1 MRLIFAGTPEFAA
14 AALAALIEAGHDI
27 ALVLTQPDRPAGR
40 GMKLTPSPVKQLAVQ
55 HGLSVLQP
63 ATLKDAEIQ
72 AQLAAVNADA
82 MVVAA
87 YGLLLPPTVLTLPRF
102 GCLNIHASL
111 LPRWRGAAPI
121 QRAILA
127 GDPETGITI
136 MQMDKGLDT
145 GGMLQRAALP
155 IEDMDTAQTLHDK
168 LATLG
173 ASAIVSALKRLEQGT
188 LQSQP
193 QDDSAATY
201 AAKLSKAEGGLD
213 WHKSAAELARA
224 VRAYNPFPVAQAR
237 FQDETWRIWQAQ
249 AVQRSEGR
257 PGEILQAD
265 KGGVLVRCG
274 EGALLL
280 KELQKAGGKRLPAS
294 SFVVGNAVNPGDLLE
309 TSGLEKSF

>member
-40 GMKLTPSPVKQLAVQ
+40 GMRLTPSPVKQLALQ
-55 HGLSVLQP
+55 RGLSVQQP
-63 ATLKDAEIQ
+63 AALKDAEIQ

-82 MVVAA
+82 MIVAA
-87 YGLLLPPTVLTLPRF
+87 YGLLLPPAVLTIPRF

-136 MQMDKGLDT
+136 MQMDSGLDT
-145 GGMLQRAALP
+145 GGMLLRAALP
-155 IEDMDTAQTLHDK
+155 ITDHDTAQTLHDK
-168 LATLG
+168 LAVLG
-173 ASAIVSALKRLEQGT
+173 ASSIVSALQQMDLGT
-188 LQSQP
+188 LQAQP

-201 AAKLSKAEGGLD
+201 AAKLSKVEGMID

-224 VRAYNPFPVAQAR
+224 VRAYNPFPVAQA
-237 FQDETWRIWQAQ
+237 QLGAETWRIWQAQ
-249 AVQRSEGR
+249 VAQRSEGS

-265 KGGVLVRCG
+265 KDGILVRCG

-280 KELQKAGGKRLPAS
+280 KEIQKAGGKRLPVS
-294 SFVVGNAVNPGDLLE
+294 SFLAGNPVKPGDRFE
-309 TSGLEKSF
+309 T

>member
-14 AALAALIEAGHDI
+14 AALVALIKAGYEI

-40 GMKLTPSPVKQLAVQ
+40 GMRLTPSPVKQLALQ

-63 ATLKDAEIQ
+63 ATLKDAEVQ

-82 MVVAA
+82 MIVAA
-87 YGLLLPPTVLTLPRF
+87 YGLLLPPAVLTIPRL

-127 GDPETGITI
+127 GDAETGITI
-136 MQMDKGLDT
+136 MQMDRGLDT
-145 GGMLQRAALP
+145 GGMLLRAALS
-155 IEDMDTAQTLHDK
+155 IAEHDTAQTLHDK
-168 LATLG
+168 LAVLG
-173 ASAIVSALKRLEQGT
+173 ASSIVSALQRLELGT
-188 LQSQP
+188 WQAQP

-201 AAKLSKAEGGLD
+201 AAKLTKAEGLID
-213 WHKSAAELARA
+213 WHKSATELARA

-237 FQDETWRIWQAQ
+237 LQAETWRIWQSEA
-249 AVQRSEGR
+249 AQRSEGV
-257 PGEILQAD
+257 PGEMLQAD
-265 KGGVLVRCG
+265 KDGILVRCG

-280 KELQKAGGKRLPAS
+280 KELQKAGGKRLPVAS
-294 SFVVGNAVNPGDLLE
+294 FLVGNPVKPGDRFE
-309 TSGLEKSF
+309 T

>member
-14 AALAALIEAGHDI
+14 AALAALIAAGHDI
-27 ALVLTQPDRPAGR
+27 TLVLTQPDRPAGR
-40 GMKLTPSPVKQLAVQ
+40 GMKLTPSPVKQLALQ

-63 ATLKDAEIQ
+63 ATLKDAGVQ
-72 AQLAAVNADA
+72 AQLAAANAEA
-82 MVVAA
+82 MIVAA
-87 YGLLLPPTVLTLPRF
+87 YGLLLPPAVLTIPRL

-136 MQMDKGLDT
+136 MQMDRGLDT
-145 GGMLQRAALP
+145 GGMLLRTALP
-155 IEDMDTAQTLHDK
+155 IAGNDTAQTLHDK
-168 LATLG
+168 LAVLG
-173 ASAIVSALKRLEQGT
+173 ASSIVSALQRLELGT
-188 LQSQP
+188 LQAQP
-193 QDDSAATY
+193 QDDRAATY
-201 AAKLSKAEGGLD
+201 AAKLSKAESLVD

-224 VRAYNPFPVAQAR
+224 VRAYHPFPVAQAR
-237 FQDETWRIWQAQ
+237 LRAETWRIWQAQ
-249 AVQRSEGR
+249 EAQRSEGT

-265 KGGVLVRCG
+265 KDGILVRCG

-294 SFVVGNAVNPGDLLE
+294 SFLAGNPVKLGDRFE
-309 TSGLEKSF
+309 T

>member
-1 MRLIFAGTPEFAA
+1 MRLIFAGTPEFSA
-14 AALAALIEAGHDI
+14 AALAALIEAGYDI

-40 GMKLTPSPVKQLAVQ
+40 GMRLTPSPVKQMALQ
-55 HGLSVLQP
+55 HELSVLQP
-63 ATLKDAEIQ
+63 AALKDAEVQ

-87 YGLLLPPTVLTLPRF
+87 YGLLLPPPVLTIPRL

-136 MQMDKGLDT
+136 MQMDRGLDT
-145 GGMLQRAALP
+145 GGMLLRAALP
-155 IEDMDTAQTLHDK
+155 IADDDTAQTLHDK
-168 LATLG
+168 LAVLG
-173 ASAIVSALKRLEQGT
+173 ASSIVSALQQLEHGT
-188 LQSQP
+188 LHAQP

-201 AAKLSKAEGGLD
+201 AAKLSKAEGLID
-213 WHKSAAELARA
+213 WHKSAAELARS
-224 VRAYNPFPVAQAR
+224 VRAYNAFPVAQAR
-237 FQDETWRIWQAQ
+237 FQSEIWRIWQAQ
-249 AVQRSEGR
+249 VAQRSEGA

-265 KGGVLVRCG
+265 KEGILVRCG

-280 KELQKAGGKRLPAS
+280 KELQKPGGKRLPAS
-294 SFVVGNAVNPGDLLE
+294 SFLVGNPVKPGDRFE
-309 TSGLEKSF
+309 T